1 MSFDTLF
8 TLIILLLLAVAF
20 PLMGVQDYRLLLRR
34 TREGVA
40 DARVKFYKA
49 YLMWLWPLTI
59 GLVAWWLLSGNGL
72 ESLGLIPVA
81 EGRQWVAIGVG
92 IFAILV
98 QVIYLETV
106 SRNADALTKIKK
118 QMGALTNLAPQ
129 TRAENH
135 LFGMVSITAGV
146 CEEILYR
153 GLLLATLVPLVG
165 TWPAVAISSLIF
177 GIGHAYQGI
186 SGIAKTGLVGLVLAL
201 LTVFSGSLFI
211 AIVLHAV
218 IDLASGRIMGKA
230 LRMTTLQ
237 TGLDNQ
243 VVALEQG

>member
-8 TLIILLLLAVAF
+8 TLIILLLLAVVF

-34 TREGVA
+34 TREGDA
-40 DARVKFYKA
+40 DARVTFYKGV
-49 YLMWLWPLTI
+49 LMWHWPLTI

-92 IFAILV
+92 VSVMLG

-118 QMGALTNLAPQ
+118 QMGALSNLAPQ
-129 TRAENH
+129 TRAENR

-153 GLLLATLVPLVG
+153 GLLLATLVSLVG

-177 GIGHAYQGI
+177 GLGHAYQGI
-186 SGIAKTGLVGLVLAL
+186 SGIAKTGLAGLVLAL

-218 IDLASGRIMGKA
+218 VDLASGRIMGKA
-230 LRMTTLQ
+230 RRMTTLQ
-237 TGLDNQ
+237 T
-243 VVALEQG
+243 A

>member
-1 MSFDTLF
+1 MSFDILF
-8 TLIILLLLAVAF
+8 TLVILLLLAVIF
-20 PLMGVQDYRLLLRR
+20 PLWGVQDFRLLLRR
-34 TREGVA
+34 TREGDA

-49 YLMWLWPLTI
+49 YLIWLWPLTI
-59 GLVAWWLLSGNGL
+59 GLVAWWLLSGNDL

-81 EGRQWVAIGVG
+81 DGRQWVAIGVG
-92 IFAILV
+92 VFALLA

-106 SRNADALTKIKK
+106 SRNADALTEIMK
-118 QMGALTNLAPQ
+118 QMGALSNLAPQ
-129 TRAENH
+129 TPTENR

-153 GLLLATLVPLVG
+153 GLLLATLVSLVG

-177 GIGHAYQGI
+177 GLGHAYQGI
-186 SGIAKTGLVGLVLAL
+186 SGIAKTGLAGLVLAL

-211 AIVLHAV
+211 AILLHAV
-218 IDLASGRIMGKA
+218 VDLASGRIMGKA

-237 TGLDNQ
+237 T
-243 VVALEQG
+243 A